1 MPYVRIFGPWQS
13 RPETPSREISRRT
26 ANRRSLRLPACSR
39 VKQLASFRCARSK
52 NGIAAPPSHGNQQM
66 ARLMSSND
74 DRLLTAEQVA
84 KRLQIS
90 VRHVRRLYSCGD
102 LKVIRVGRLV
112 RIDLEKYLNDRR
124 GDNQTGPER

>member
-1 MPYVRIFGPWQS
+1 
-13 RPETPSREISRRT
+13 
-26 ANRRSLRLPACSR
+26 
-39 VKQLASFRCARSK
+39 
-52 NGIAAPPSHGNQQM
+52 M